1 MEPDVSF
8 RHALNIN
15 MYNRLSITE
24 RTLAHVLVKALI
36 FALMFIVLNIW
47 ISSSFLHCEEEGN
60 DARTVLEEVMKGDA
74 LCGQKRLWE
83 SLTHYK
89 KALAIKP
96 SAELYLKIGMV
107 YTNSSYP
114 SREMA
119 EEFVIQAITSNK
131 EYAPAY
137 KALGEIYVEKR
148 QSELAK
154 DAFGKAEAL
163 FLKNENKPE
172 AVLCKRC
179 KRMADYIVAADNL
192 LYKDASNIIP
202 SPWENLYRYEF
213 TDKNFLRLYPLYK
226 AQCLSYYTSAA
237 EHTFFKF
244 PQALYKLGVVLVTCN
259 RYSDAVKE
267 YKAALSLRPAYKDA
281 LYALA
286 TTPYKAYKQHVNAE
300 ALLKEVILIDPEW
313 YIAHFQLATE
323 LKNKN
328 PSQAAEEFYKAGTLY
343 LKKSKAGGKLEMAKK
358 CLYEIK
364 HLCGESSPAYKKLKH
379 EIHERNLYSIGQL
392 SKITIEEDIELP
404 PEMIKITE

>member
-1 MEPDVSF
+1 MGPDGSF

-15 MYNRLSITE
+15 MYNRLSITK

-36 FALMFIVLNIW
+36 FTLVFIVLNIW
-47 ISSSFLHCEEEGN
+47 ISSSLLFCEEEGN
-60 DARTVLEEVMKGDA
+60 DARTILEEIMKGDA

-107 YTNSSYP
+107 YMNSSSP
-114 SREMA
+114 SRGMA
-119 EEFVIQAITSNK
+119 EEFIIQAITSNK

-148 QSELAK
+148 QPELAK
-154 DAFGKAEAL
+154 DAFGKAQAL

-172 AVLCKRC
+172 AILCKRC
-179 KRMADYIVAADNL
+179 KRMTDYIMAADNL
-192 LYKDASNIIP
+192 LYKDASDIIP
-202 SPWENLYRYEF
+202 LSMENLYRYEVK
-213 TDKNFLRLYPLYK
+213 DKNLLRLYPLFRT
-226 AQCLSYYTSAA
+226 QCLSYYTSAA

-244 PQALYKLGVVLVTCN
+244 PQALYKLGIALVTCE

-267 YKAALSLRPAYKDA
+267 YKAALSLRPEYKDA

-286 TTPYKAYKQHVNAE
+286 TTPHKEYKKHVSAE
-300 ALLKEVILIDPEW
+300 TLLREVILIDPEW

-323 LKNKN
+323 LKNSN

-343 LKKSKAGGKLEMAKK
+343 LKKSKAGGELTVAKK

-379 EIHERNLYSIGQL
+379 ETSQRNLSSIGQL
-392 SKITIEEDIELP
+392 SNTTIEEDIGLP
-404 PEMIKITE
+404 PGMIKIPE